1 MPIQDAFHGVL
12 FLALRFAF
20 QPLPQRRGAI
30 FIGHRVQDE
39 GYDPHPCVPRRSRG
53 RGIPYGLRFTISRM
67 PSLLPGASTSKAIP
81 SRLLG
86 FMLLHLI

>member
-1 MPIQDAFHGVL
+1 MIRIHV
-12 FLALRFAF
+12 FLADRAE
-20 QPLPQRRGAI
+20 
-30 FIGHRVQDE
+30 D
-39 GYDPHPCVPRRSRG
+39 
-53 RGIPYGLRFTISRM
+53 GIPYGLRFAISRM